1 MAVKAKRATMMQ
13 ATRASILPLAQA
25 PGALPV
31 AVGDQVVVGDQQLQG
46 VVRYAGATKFA
57 AGEWLG
63 IELEKKAGKNNGS
76 VKGEVYFE
84 CEPEYGIFVRPT
96 AVMKLGDLSA
106 LSAGESTAS
115 GSPASLAPPSPT
127 LEAPK
132 EMKRKEERKSRALAA
147 KELEPMSAERSKAQ
161 YELAEA
167 MEEHDLPRLRRA
179 LPVAQ
184 NLGVAQEE
192 IEGAKKILEYQAN
205 AAALTEVQRLHT
217 SLANLR
223 HKLQELEAQKV
234 FAEMTRQRSVEEV
247 QARARQAAADKL
259 EKRLWSRL
267 EPTISRLVQGA
278 TAKTQARLAAA
289 KDRGQLFCSQCS
301 KKFCREE
308 LAAEMKNEVAAE
320 LKAGISKE
328 ELQKPAAPVAPA
340 APDALARQM
349 AKGTMSMCY
358 SSVATRLLQTT
369 SFEQLDAD
377 GDGKVTK
384 AELAAALTDMKVEG
398 NEAEAAK
405 EQIIQMADKDGDGV
419 ISKEELQQAKADVA
433 AAEQPQ
439 PAAPVAPAAPDAS
452 TTQMAKGTMSMCY
465 ASVATRLMQT
475 KSFEQLDADGD
486 GKVTKEELA
495 AALTDMK
502 VDGKE
507 AEEAKEQIMQMA
519 DQDGDGVISSK
530 ELEEAKA
537 KHVNGT
543 AVPA

>member
-1 MAVKAKRATMMQ
+1 MPLYINQPDCFSR
-13 ATRASILPLAQA
+13 LP
-25 PGALPV
+25 G
-31 AVGDQVVVGDQQLQG
+31 
-46 VVRYAGATKFA
+46 
-57 AGEWLG
+57 
-63 IELEKKAGKNNGS
+63 GS
-76 VKGEVYFE
+76 VFE
-84 CEPEYGIFVRPT
+84 PQVATSFCLNQQSSSLLKPT
-96 AVMKLGDLSA
+96 SKNG
-106 LSAGESTAS
+106 T
-115 GSPASLAPPSPT
+115 SPV
-127 LEAPK
+127 
-132 EMKRKEERKSRALAA
+132 
-147 KELEPMSAERSKAQ
+147 
-161 YELAEA
+161 
-167 MEEHDLPRLRRA
+167 PRGR
-179 LPVAQ
+179 
-184 NLGVAQEE
+184 
-192 IEGAKKILEYQAN
+192 
-205 AAALTEVQRLHT
+205 LTI
-217 SLANLR
+217 
-223 HKLQELEAQKV
+223 K
-234 FAEMTRQRSVEEV
+234 
-247 QARARQAAADKL
+247 
-259 EKRLWSRL
+259 
-267 EPTISRLVQGA
+267 
-278 TAKTQARLAAA
+278 
-289 KDRGQLFCSQCS
+289 
-301 KKFCREE
+301 
-308 LAAEMKNEVAAE
+308 EMKNEVAAE

-328 ELQKPAAPVAPA
+328 ELHKPAAPVAPA

-502 VDGKE
+502 VEGNEAEAAKEQIIQMADKDGDGVISKEELQQAKADVAAAEQPQPAAPVAPAAPDASTTQMAKGTMSMCYASVATRLMQTKSFEQLDADGDGKVTKEELAAALTDMKVDGKE